1 MFIKISSF
9 ILFYNFLYHY
19 FNFFV
24 WYLGDNQI
32 QIEIAFYKG
41 LSAFLSVLLFILFIH
56 LVFFPKKILDAPQ
69 IKTFP
74 PLIMLFSINLGF
86 GVGIYNLYIS
96 QLYSIPSL
104 LNYLRSTELGIFL
117 ILTSFLLIYL
127 SVKSFKFHQEDP
139 NPITKSNKLIT
150 VGIFK
155 YIRNPMYL
163 SLILFQLGVGSL
175 LSFLHISFFS
185 LFTLFILHFFII
197 KKEES
202 YLRDK
207 FGKQY
212 VMYMQTSRRWI

>member
-19 FNFFV
+19 FKFFV

-32 QIEIAFYKG
+32 QIELAFYKG
-41 LSAFLSVLLFILFIH
+41 SLAFLSALLFILFIH

-117 ILTSFLLIYL
+117 ILTSILLIYL
-127 SVKSFKFHQEDP
+127 SVKSFKSHQEDP

-197 KKEES
+197 KKEET
-202 YLRDK
+202 YLRNK

-212 VMYMQTSRRWI
+212 VIYTQTSRRWI

>member
-19 FNFFV
+19 FKFFV

-32 QIEIAFYKG
+32 QIELAFYKG
-41 LSAFLSVLLFILFIH
+41 LLAFLSVLLFILFIH

-127 SVKSFKFHQEDP
+127 SAKSFKSHQEDP

-155 YIRNPMYL
+155 YLRNPMYL

-207 FGKQY
+207 FGEQY
-212 VMYMQTSRRWI
+212 IIYTQTSRRWI

>member
-1 MFIKISSF
+1 M
-9 ILFYNFLYHY
+9 
-19 FNFFV
+19 
-24 WYLGDNQI
+24 
-32 QIEIAFYKG
+32 
-41 LSAFLSVLLFILFIH
+41 AFLSVLLFILFIH

-127 SVKSFKFHQEDP
+127 SAKSFKSHQEDP

-155 YIRNPMYL
+155 YLRNPMYL

>member
-19 FNFFV
+19 FKFFV

-32 QIEIAFYKG
+32 QIELAFYKG
-41 LSAFLSVLLFILFIH
+41 LLAFLSVLLFILFIH

-104 LNYLRSTELGIFL
+104 LNYFRSTELGIFL

-127 SVKSFKFHQEDP
+127 SAKSFKSHQEDP

-155 YIRNPMYL
+155 YLRNPMYL

>member
-19 FNFFV
+19 FKFFV

-32 QIEIAFYKG
+32 QIELAFYKG
-41 LSAFLSVLLFILFIH
+41 LLAFLAALLFILFTH

-104 LNYLRSTELGIFL
+104 LNYFRSTELGIFL

-127 SVKSFKFHQEDP
+127 SAKSFKSHQEDP

-155 YIRNPMYL
+155 YLRNPMYL

>member
-19 FNFFV
+19 FKFFV

-32 QIEIAFYKG
+32 QIELAFYKG
-41 LSAFLSVLLFILFIH
+41 LLAFLSVLLFILFIH

-104 LNYLRSTELGIFL
+104 LNYFRSTELGIFL

-127 SVKSFKFHQEDP
+127 SAKSFKSHQEDP

-207 FGKQY
+207 FGERY
-212 VMYMQTSRRWI
+212 IMYIQTSRRWI

>member
-19 FNFFV
+19 FKFFV

-32 QIEIAFYKG
+32 QIELAFYKG
-41 LSAFLSVLLFILFIH
+41 LLAFLSVLLFILFIH

-127 SVKSFKFHQEDP
+127 SAKSFKSHQEDP

-155 YIRNPMYL
+155 YLRNPMYL
-163 SLILFQLGVGSL
+163 SLIFFQLGIGSL
-175 LSFLHISFFS
+175 LSFIHISFFS

>member
-19 FNFFV
+19 FKFFV

-32 QIEIAFYKG
+32 QIELAFYKG
-41 LSAFLSVLLFILFIH
+41 SLAFLSALLFILFIH
-56 LVFFPKKILDAPQ
+56 LVFFPKKIYGAPQ

-86 GVGIYNLYIS
+86 GVGVYNLYIS
-96 QLYSIPSL
+96 QLYSLPSL

-117 ILTSFLLIYL
+117 IFTSFLLIYL
-127 SVKSFKFHQEDP
+127 SVKSFKFYQEDP
-139 NPITKSNKLIT
+139 NPTTKSNKLIT
-150 VGIFK
+150 EGIYK

-163 SLILFQLGVGSL
+163 SLIFFQLGIGSL
-175 LSFLHISFFS
+175 LSFIHISFFS

>member
-19 FNFFV
+19 FKFFV

-32 QIEIAFYKG
+32 QIELAFYKG
-41 LSAFLSVLLFILFIH
+41 LLAFLSVLLFILFIH

-127 SVKSFKFHQEDP
+127 SAKSFKSHQEDP

-155 YIRNPMYL
+155 YLRNPIYL

>member
-19 FNFFV
+19 FKFFV

-32 QIEIAFYKG
+32 QIELAFYKG
-41 LSAFLSVLLFILFIH
+41 LLAFLSVLLFLLFIH

-69 IKTFP
+69 IKIFP

-117 ILTSFLLIYL
+117 ILASFLLIYL

>member
-19 FNFFV
+19 FKFFI

-32 QIEIAFYKG
+32 QIELAFYKG
-41 LSAFLSVLLFILFIH
+41 LLAFLSGLLFILFIH
-56 LVFFPKKILDAPQ
+56 FLFFPKKILDAPQ

-104 LNYLRSTELGIFL
+104 LNYFRSTELGIFL

-127 SVKSFKFHQEDP
+127 SAKSFKSHQEDP

>member
-19 FNFFV
+19 FKFFI

-32 QIEIAFYKG
+32 QIELAFYKG
-41 LSAFLSVLLFILFIH
+41 LLAFLSVLLFILFIQ

-104 LNYLRSTELGIFL
+104 LNYFRSTELGIFL

-127 SVKSFKFHQEDP
+127 SAKSFKSHQEDP

-155 YIRNPMYL
+155 YLRNPMYL

>member
-19 FNFFV
+19 FKFFV

-32 QIEIAFYKG
+32 QIELAFYKG
-41 LSAFLSVLLFILFIH
+41 LLAFVSGLLFILFIH
-56 LVFFPKKILDAPQ
+56 FVFFPKKTLDAPQ

-74 PLIMLFSINLGF
+74 PLIMLFSLNLGF
-86 GVGIYNLYIS
+86 GVGIYNLYVS
-96 QLYSIPSL
+96 QLYSLPSF
-104 LNYLRSTELGIFL
+104 LNYLRSTELGIIL

-139 NPITKSNKLIT
+139 NPTTKSNTLIT
-150 VGIFK
+150 EGIFK

-163 SLILFQLGVGSL
+163 SLICFQLSIGSL

-185 LFTLFILHFFII
+185 LFTLLILHFFII

-212 VMYMQTSRRWI
+212 IMYIQTSRRWI

>member
-19 FNFFV
+19 FKFFV

-32 QIEIAFYKG
+32 QIELAFYKG
-41 LSAFLSVLLFILFIH
+41 LLAFLSVLLLILFIH

-117 ILTSFLLIYL
+117 ILASFLLIYL

>member
-19 FNFFV
+19 FKFFV

-32 QIEIAFYKG
+32 QIELAFYKG
-41 LSAFLSVLLFILFIH
+41 LLAFLSALLFILFIH
-56 LVFFPKKILDAPQ
+56 LVFFPKKILDAPE

-86 GVGIYNLYIS
+86 GAGIYNLYIS
-96 QLYSIPSL
+96 QLYSLPNL

-150 VGIFK
+150 EGIFK
-155 YIRNPMYL
+155 YTRNPMYL
-163 SLILFQLGVGSL
+163 SLIFFQLGVGSL
-175 LSFLHISFFS
+175 LNFLHISFFS

-207 FGKQY
+207 FGEQY
-212 VMYMQTSRRWI
+212 IMYTQTSRRWI

>member
-19 FNFFV
+19 FKFFI

-32 QIEIAFYKG
+32 QIELAFYKG
-41 LSAFLSVLLFILFIH
+41 LLAFLSVLLFILFIQ

-104 LNYLRSTELGIFL
+104 LNYFRSTELGIFL

-127 SVKSFKFHQEDP
+127 SAKSFKSHQEDP

>member
-19 FNFFV
+19 FKFFV

-32 QIEIAFYKG
+32 QIELAFYKG
-41 LSAFLSVLLFILFIH
+41 LLAFLSVLLFILFIH

-127 SVKSFKFHQEDP
+127 SAKSFKSHQEDP

-155 YIRNPMYL
+155 YLRNPMYL

>member
-19 FNFFV
+19 FKFFV

-32 QIEIAFYKG
+32 QIELAFYKG
-41 LSAFLSVLLFILFIH
+41 LLAFLSVLLFILFIH

-117 ILTSFLLIYL
+117 ILASFLLIYL

>member
-19 FNFFV
+19 FKFFV

-32 QIEIAFYKG
+32 QIELAFYKG
-41 LSAFLSVLLFILFIH
+41 LLAFLSVLLFILFIH

-104 LNYLRSTELGIFL
+104 LNYFRSTELGIFL

-127 SVKSFKFHQEDP
+127 SAKSFKSHQEDP
-139 NPITKSNKLIT
+139 NPITKSNKLIK

>member
-19 FNFFV
+19 FKFFV

-32 QIEIAFYKG
+32 QIELAFYKG
-41 LSAFLSVLLFILFIH
+41 LLAFLSALLFILFIH

-104 LNYLRSTELGIFL
+104 LNYFRSTELGIFL

-127 SVKSFKFHQEDP
+127 SAKSFKSHQEDP

-155 YIRNPMYL
+155 YLRNPMYL

>member
-212 VMYMQTSRRWI
+212 IMYMQTSRRWI

>member
-32 QIEIAFYKG
+32 QIELAFYKG
-41 LSAFLSVLLFILFIH
+41 LLAFLSALLFILFIH
-56 LVFFPKKILDAPQ
+56 LVFFPKKILDAPE

-117 ILTSFLLIYL
+117 ILTSFLLVYL

-212 VMYMQTSRRWI
+212 IMYMQTSRRWI

>member
-19 FNFFV
+19 FKFFI

-32 QIEIAFYKG
+32 QIELAFYKG
-41 LSAFLSVLLFILFIH
+41 LLAFLSVLLFILFIQ

-86 GVGIYNLYIS
+86 GVCIYNLYIS

-127 SVKSFKFHQEDP
+127 SAKSFKSHQEDP

>member
-9 ILFYNFLYHY
+9 ILLCNFLYHY
-19 FNFFV
+19 FKFFV

-32 QIEIAFYKG
+32 QIELAFYKG
-41 LSAFLSVLLFILFIH
+41 LLAFLSALLFILFIH

-127 SVKSFKFHQEDP
+127 SAKSFKSHQEDP

-155 YIRNPMYL
+155 YLRNPMYL

>member
-19 FNFFV
+19 FKFFI

-32 QIEIAFYKG
+32 QIELALYKG
-41 LSAFLSVLLFILFIH
+41 LLAFLSGLLFIMFIH
-56 LVFFPKKILDAPQ
+56 FVFFPKKILDAPQ

-127 SVKSFKFHQEDP
+127 SAKSFKSHQEDP
-139 NPITKSNKLIT
+139 NPITKSNKLIK

-185 LFTLFILHFFII
+185 FFTLFILHFFII

-207 FGKQY
+207 FGEQY
-212 VMYMQTSRRWI
+212 IIYTQTSRRWI

>member
-19 FNFFV
+19 FKFFV

-32 QIEIAFYKG
+32 QIELAFYKG
-41 LSAFLSVLLFILFIH
+41 LLAFLSVLLFILFIH

-104 LNYLRSTELGIFL
+104 LNYFRSTELGIFL

-127 SVKSFKFHQEDP
+127 SAKSFKSHQEDP

>member
-19 FNFFV
+19 FKFFV

-32 QIEIAFYKG
+32 QIELAFYKG
-41 LSAFLSVLLFILFIH
+41 LLAFLSALLFILFIH

-127 SVKSFKFHQEDP
+127 AAKSFKSHQEDP

-155 YIRNPMYL
+155 YLRNPMYL

>member
-19 FNFFV
+19 FKFFV

-32 QIEIAFYKG
+32 QIELAFYKG
-41 LSAFLSVLLFILFIH
+41 LLAFLSVLLFLLFIH

-69 IKTFP
+69 IKIFP

-127 SVKSFKFHQEDP
+127 SIKSFKFHQEDP
-139 NPITKSNKLIT
+139 NPTTKSNKLIT

>member
-19 FNFFV
+19 FKFFV

-32 QIEIAFYKG
+32 QIELAFYKG
-41 LSAFLSVLLFILFIH
+41 LLAFLSVLLLILFIH

-104 LNYLRSTELGIFL
+104 LNYFRSTELGIFL

-127 SVKSFKFHQEDP
+127 SAKSFKSHQEDP

>member
-19 FNFFV
+19 FKFFV

-32 QIEIAFYKG
+32 QIELAFYKG
-41 LSAFLSVLLFILFIH
+41 LLAFLSALLFILFIH

-127 SVKSFKFHQEDP
+127 SAKSFKSHQEDP

-155 YIRNPMYL
+155 YLRNPMYL

>member
-19 FNFFV
+19 FKFFV

-32 QIEIAFYKG
+32 QIELAFYKG
-41 LSAFLSVLLFILFIH
+41 LLAFLAALLFILFTH

-86 GVGIYNLYIS
+86 GVGVYNLYVS
-96 QLYSIPSL
+96 QLYSLPSL

-127 SVKSFKFHQEDP
+127 SVKSFKLHKEDP
-139 NPITKSNKLIT
+139 NPTTKSDKLIT
-150 VGIFK
+150 LGIFK

-163 SLILFQLGVGSL
+163 SLIFFQLGVGSL

-207 FGKQY
+207 FGDQY
-212 VMYMQTSRRWI
+212 IMYIQSSRRWI

>member
-19 FNFFV
+19 FKFFI

-32 QIEIAFYKG
+32 QIELALYKG
-41 LSAFLSVLLFILFIH
+41 LLAFLSGLLFIMFIH
-56 LVFFPKKILDAPQ
+56 FVFFPKKILDAPQ

-104 LNYLRSTELGIFL
+104 LNYFRSTELGIFL

-127 SVKSFKFHQEDP
+127 SAKSFKSHQEDP

>member
-19 FNFFV
+19 FKFFI
-24 WYLGDNQI
+24 WYLGDEQI
-32 QIEIAFYKG
+32 QIELAFYKG
-41 LSAFLSVLLFILFIH
+41 VLAFLSALIFILFIH

-86 GVGIYNLYIS
+86 GVGIYNLYLS
-96 QLYSIPSL
+96 HLYSLPSL
-104 LNYLRSTELGIFL
+104 LNYLRSTELGIIL
-117 ILTSFLLIYL
+117 ILISFLLIYL
-127 SVKSFKFHQEDP
+127 SVKSFKLHQEDP
-139 NPITKSNKLIT
+139 NPTTRSNTLITK
-150 VGIFK
+150 GIFK

-163 SLILFQLGVGSL
+163 SLICFQLGIGSL

-185 LFTLFILHFFII
+185 LITLIILHFFII

-202 YLRDK
+202 YLRNR
-207 FGKQY
+207 FGEQY
-212 VMYMQTSRRWI
+212 IIYLQTSRRWI

>member
-19 FNFFV
+19 FKFFV

-32 QIEIAFYKG
+32 QIELAFYKG
-41 LSAFLSVLLFILFIH
+41 LLAFLSVLLFILFIQ
-56 LVFFPKKILDAPQ
+56 LVFFPKKILDAPK

-96 QLYSIPSL
+96 QLYSLPSF
-104 LNYLRSTELGIFL
+104 LNYLRSPELGIIL

-139 NPITKSNKLIT
+139 NPTTKSNTLIT
-150 VGIFK
+150 EGIFK

-163 SLILFQLGVGSL
+163 SLICFQLSIGSL

-185 LFTLFILHFFII
+185 LFTLLILHFFII

-212 VMYMQTSRRWI
+212 IMYIQTSRRWI

>member
-19 FNFFV
+19 FKFFV

-32 QIEIAFYKG
+32 QIELAFYKG
-41 LSAFLSVLLFILFIH
+41 LLAFLSALLFILFIH

-127 SVKSFKFHQEDP
+127 SAKSFKSHQEDP

-207 FGKQY
+207 FGERY
-212 VMYMQTSRRWI
+212 IMYIQTSRRWI

>member
-19 FNFFV
+19 FKFFI

-32 QIEIAFYKG
+32 QIELAFYKG
-41 LSAFLSVLLFILFIH
+41 LLAFLSVLLFILFIQ
-56 LVFFPKKILDAPQ
+56 LVFFPKKILDAHQ

-104 LNYLRSTELGIFL
+104 LNYFRSTELGIFL

-127 SVKSFKFHQEDP
+127 SAKSFKSHQEDP

-155 YIRNPMYL
+155 YIRNPMYI

>member
-19 FNFFV
+19 FKFFV

-32 QIEIAFYKG
+32 QIELAFYKG
-41 LSAFLSVLLFILFIH
+41 LLAFLSVLLFILFIH

-127 SVKSFKFHQEDP
+127 SAKSFKSHQEDP

>member
-19 FNFFV
+19 FKFFI

-32 QIEIAFYKG
+32 QIELAFYKG
-41 LSAFLSVLLFILFIH
+41 LLAFLSVLLFILFIQ

-86 GVGIYNLYIS
+86 GVGIYNLYIF

-104 LNYLRSTELGIFL
+104 LNYFRSTELGIFL

-127 SVKSFKFHQEDP
+127 SAKSFKSHQEDP

-212 VMYMQTSRRWI
+212 VMYIQTSRRWI